1 METVKRFVCY
11 YAGVNLALA
20 ALLLAFA
27 WFSPDDPAPLEAPA
41 GLSSVSVQGQEAAP
55 PAPATQRT

>member
-27 WFSPDDPAPLEAPA
+27 WFSPDEPAPADSPA
-41 GLSSVSVQGQEAAP
+41 GISSVSMQGQEAAP
-55 PAPATQRT
+55 PAPVAQRT